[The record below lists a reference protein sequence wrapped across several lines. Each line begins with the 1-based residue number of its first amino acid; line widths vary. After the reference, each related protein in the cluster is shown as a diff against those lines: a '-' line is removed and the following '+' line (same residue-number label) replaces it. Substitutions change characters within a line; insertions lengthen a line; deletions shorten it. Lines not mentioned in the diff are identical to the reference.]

1 MSPDNTFTCG
11 FNVVGENAY
20 YFSIWFT
27 NSKEK
32 TVVWMANYGKP
43 VNGKGSRVS
52 LRRDGAL
59 VLTDV
64 DGSTIWQTNTSS
76 TDAQQAELLNNGN
89 LLMYDGPDTSSLYW
103 PDVDNTIFRNGRT
116 SYNSKGVA
124 SLDDVGRF
132 SSSGQLEFSAS
143 DLGLGIKSRLT
154 IDYDGN
160 LRLFSLNYVTGLWMI
175 TWEAVL
181 QQCQVHG
188 ICGRNG
194 ICVNT
199 PNPKCSCLPG
209 YEITGPSNWNK
220 GCKPRFNKTCSA
232 SQQPMTF
239 MEIPHVD
246 FYGYDIIY
254 YNNKTFDW
262 CKNVCINDNSCQ
274 AFSYNKIKGE
284 GKCYTKANLRVTTY
298 LKAPL
303 CLETFE
309 YIIPNGTGLTCSTK
323 GTKPVT
329 RFSSMYA
336 TKVKRMK
343 WAYLHWFASVIG
355 AIEMI
360 FIVSGSWLL
369 FKRHDVSDVVKE
381 GYRVI
386 ASQFTKFSYSELK
399 KATSNFKEELDERVV
414 AVKKLGDAYL
424 SEEVFWAEVSTI
436 RKIYH
441 MNLVRIESII
451 GQTSFLEKCY
461 WVEREVNASLGT
473 AKEWVIHCDVKPENI
488 LLDGEFKPEISDFGL
503 AKLFQRDRKNP
514 ELSHI
519 RAKGYMAPEWALNL
533 PITAKVD
540 VWNLKGIR
548 LSNWVLEDGEE
559 QETELTKFLRDIKR
573 KIQSEEVAWIEDAV
587 DTRLNGEFNRIQ
599 AEKMIEIG
607 ISCMEEDKNRRP
619 TMDSIVQ
626 ALLEC
631 EEGARVQSNPDHQQ
645 HLNCK
650 FIFKLSNLIS
660 YIPSD
665 PSHRIPSADFI
676 RN

>member
-1 MSPDNTFTCG
+1 MLSFVKCFKLIAERLSSFCPTSRFRPINVSRQHVQLWLY
-11 FNVVGENAY
+11 VVGENAY
-20 YFSIWFT
+20 CFSIWFT

-32 TVVWMANYGKP
+32 TVVCMANYDKP

-64 DGSTIWQTNTSS
+64 DGSTIWQNNTSS
-76 TDAQQAELLNNGN
+76 TDAQQAGLLNNGN
-89 LLMYDGPDTSSLYW
+89 LVLKNSSGKILWQSFDFPTDTLLPQQLFTRSKRLISRLGNGNYAAGYFIFCFDNDYVLKLMYDGLDTSSLYW
-103 PDVDNTIFRNGRT
+103 PDVDNTIFGNGRT
-116 SYNSKGVA
+116 SYNSNRVA

-132 SSSGQLEFSAS
+132 LSSDQLEFIAS
-143 DLGLGIKSRLT
+143 DLGLGIKRRLT

-160 LRLFSLNYVTGLWMI
+160 LRLYSLNYVTGLWTI

-209 YEITGPSNWNK
+209 YEMTDPSNWNK

-232 SQQPMTF
+232 FQQPMTF

-254 YNNKTFDW
+254 YINKTFDW

-284 GKCYTKANLRVTTY
+284 GKCYTKATLLNGYKSPKVRVTTY
-298 LKAPL
+298 LKAPF

-323 GTKPVT
+323 GPKPVT
-329 RFSSMYA
+329 SFSSLYA

-343 WAYLHWFASVIG
+343 WAYIYWFASVIG
-355 AIEMI
+355 VIEMI

-386 ASQFTKFSYSELK
+386 ASQFTKFNYSELK
-399 KATSNFKEELDERVV
+399 KATSNFKEELRKGASGAVFKGVLADERVV

-436 RKIYH
+436 RRIYH
-441 MNLVRIESII
+441 MNLVR
-451 GQTSFLEKCY
+451 
-461 WVEREVNASLGT
+461 
-473 AKEWVIHCDVKPENI
+473 
-488 LLDGEFKPEISDFGL
+488 
-503 AKLFQRDRKNP
+503 
-514 ELSHI
+514 
-519 RAKGYMAPEWALNL
+519 M
-533 PITAKVD
+533 
-540 VWNLKGIR
+540 
-548 LSNWVLEDGEE
+548 
-559 QETELTKFLRDIKR
+559 
-573 KIQSEEVAWIEDAV
+573 
-587 DTRLNGEFNRIQ
+587 
-599 AEKMIEIG
+599 
-607 ISCMEEDKNRRP
+607 
-619 TMDSIVQ
+619 
-626 ALLEC
+626 
-631 EEGARVQSNPDHQQ
+631 
-645 HLNCK
+645 
-650 FIFKLSNLIS
+650 
-660 YIPSD
+660 
-665 PSHRIPSADFI
+665 
-676 RN
+676 